1 MFNDVFGRP
10 FHPSLAEL
18 VTLTECVCHCVSNQ
32 GAPESVL
39 ERCTYIRVS
48 GSARVPLTPAVREQ
62 LLSTLRDWGSGR
74 DMLRCLAMATRDAP
88 PDLRCL
94 NLENT
99 AAFVQHEVRIDEV
112 CPVVLQHWVQVEK
125 LN

>member
-1 MFNDVFGRP
+1 MFIDVFGRP
-10 FHPSLAEL
+10 FYPSLVEL
-18 VTLTECVCHCVSNQ
+18 VTLTECACVSNQ

-39 ERCTYIRVS
+39 ERCNYIRVS
-48 GSARVPLTPAVREQ
+48 GSAKVPLTPAVREQ

-74 DMLRCLAMATRDAP
+74 DTLRCLAMATRDAP